1 VDFFRFL
8 NPTDPMKMEQGILI
22 PHLKSKMWIERYDQA
37 GEFTFVADVK
47 SGVRDLLPIGS
58 FVSHVD
64 TPEIMIVENH
74 EISDKKDTDA
84 EITISGRG
92 FESDFES
99 RIVGSNKVF
108 PTSGAAS
115 EYILDAGYLA
125 DQIVTLISNH
135 ILAVNLVDDDDALP
149 FVSIVN
155 QVVAAGEQVVRSI
168 KRGTLYERLQ
178 ELLAVQLLG
187 TKIIRPGVTSP
198 LGGASPNTALV
209 IHKGVDRTAQIVIS
223 EDTGEITSA
232 DYLWSSKKRKNAAL
246 ITGRWVETRVV
257 GPETNKDRLWMTVD
271 ASDID
276 QNFETEPVG
285 ADLAA
290 IVAAMEQRGR
300 EALSAQNDV
309 ALTKVDVS
317 KNSNNAAYR
326 TDFNV
331 GDLITVLGSYNSS
344 TTMRISE
351 YVEIEDQTGAQSGP
365 TLSLL

>member
-1 VDFFRFL
+1 
-8 NPTDPMKMEQGILI
+8 MEQGVLI
-22 PHLKSKMWIERYDQA
+22 PYLKSKMWIERYDQA
-37 GEFTFVADVK
+37 GEFKFVADVK
-47 SGVRDLLPIGS
+47 SGVRDLLPTGS

-64 TPEIMIVENH
+64 TQEIMVVENH
-74 EISDKKDTDA
+74 EISDKKDTEA
-84 EITISGRG
+84 EIIISGRG
-92 FESDFES
+92 FECEFEN

-115 EYILDAGYLA
+115 EYVLDAGYLA

-149 FVSIVN
+149 FVSVVN
-155 QVVAAGEQVVRSI
+155 QVVAGGEQVERPL
-168 KRGTLYERLQ
+168 KRGSLYDRVQ
-178 ELLAVQLLG
+178 DLLVVQLLG
-187 TKIIRPGVTSP
+187 TKVIRPGVGSP

-209 IHKGVDRTAQIVIS
+209 VHKGVDRTAQIVIS

-232 DYLWSSKKRKNAAL
+232 DYLWSIKKRKNAAL

-257 GPETNKDRLWMTVD
+257 GPEVKGDRRWMDID

-276 QNFETEPVG
+276 QNFATEPVG

-290 IVAAMEQRGR
+290 VVTAMQQRGR

>member
-1 VDFFRFL
+1 VIVDFFRFL

-125 DQIVTLISNH
+125 
-135 ILAVNLVDDDDALP
+135 
-149 FVSIVN
+149 
-155 QVVAAGEQVVRSI
+155 
-168 KRGTLYERLQ
+168 
-178 ELLAVQLLG
+178 
-187 TKIIRPGVTSP
+187 
-198 LGGASPNTALV
+198 
-209 IHKGVDRTAQIVIS
+209 AQIVIS